1 MELSGASASPVS
13 DASVELR
20 AAKLAKNQ
28 QEEQGQQTLQLLD
41 SATDVPKSSSANPA
55 VGGNVDTFA

>member
-1 MELSGASASPVS
+1 MELSGTSTSTVS

-28 QEEQGQQTLQLLD
+28 QEQVGEQSLQLLES
-41 SATDVPKSSSANPA
+41 SAGVPKSSSANPA
-55 VGGNVDTFA
+55 LGSNVDTFA

>member
-1 MELSGASASPVS
+1 MELQGASTAVRS
-13 DASVELR
+13 DASTELR

-41 SATDVPKSSSANPA
+41 SATDVPKTSSANPA
-55 VGGNVDTFA
+55 IGSNVDTFA

>member
-1 MELSGASASPVS
+1 MELQGASTAVRS
-13 DASVELR
+13 DASTELR

-41 SATDVPKSSSANPA
+41 SATDVPKTSSANPA
-55 VGGNVDTFA
+55 IGSNIDTFA